1 MTDEGGVSQQIP
13 APGGNYTR
21 RAMLRLLGAGA
32 ATVAAGSAVTAG
44 ASGLGGSQPIHMSIG
59 GLAADG
65 AAQPPPPP
73 PPPDDRY
80 NAPAVF
86 SHGDRGR
93 NRIYFTF
100 DDCYY
105 PSLVS
110 QAMDIAEAGGARLT
124 FFPVGTVIP
133 QHPDL
138 WRDVLARGHA
148 IENHTWDHHFL
159 STLSDSDI
167 RSELLHQQEVVRD
180 AVGTGY
186 TETFIRPPGGDGIFN
201 YQQRIPDIATSLG
214 MKVCMWS
221 SDSNGWKIYPRQ
233 DPAAI
238 DYIVANAMA
247 DFGPGSIVLQHVL
260 ANDIAA
266 LPRLV
271 AEANKRG
278 LQAVTIPAG
287 IK

>member
-1 MTDEGGVSQQIP
+1 
-13 APGGNYTR
+13 
-21 RAMLRLLGAGA
+21 
-32 ATVAAGSAVTAG
+32 
-44 ASGLGGSQPIHMSIG
+44 
-59 GLAADG
+59 
-65 AAQPPPPP
+65 
-73 PPPDDRY
+73 
-80 NAPAVF
+80 
-86 SHGDRGR
+86 
-93 NRIYFTF
+93 
-100 DDCYY
+100 
-105 PSLVS
+105 
-110 QAMDIAEAGGARLT
+110 
-124 FFPVGTVIP
+124 
-133 QHPDL
+133 
-138 WRDVLARGHA
+138 VLARGHA
-148 IENHTWDHHFL
+148 IEDHTWDHHFL

-167 RSELLHQQEVVRD
+167 RSELVHHEQAVRD
-180 AVGTGY
+180 AVGNDY
-186 TETFIRPPGGDGIFN
+186 TETFMRPPGGDGIFN
-201 YQQRIPDIATSLG
+201 YQQRIPDIAASLG

-278 LQAVTIPAG
+278 LEAVTIPTG

>member
-1 MTDEGGVSQQIP
+1 MTDEGGVSHP
-13 APGGNYTR
+13 HRPPGVTHTR
-21 RAMLRLLGAGA
+21 RALLRLFVGSA
-32 ATVAAGSAVTAG
+32 AAIAAGSAVTAG
-44 ASGLGGSQPIHMSIG
+44 ASGLGGAQPIHMSIG

-65 AAQPPPPP
+65 SPPQPPP

-86 SHGDRGR
+86 SHGDRNG
-93 NRIYFTF
+93 NRIYLTF

-159 STLSDSDI
+159 STLSNSDI
-167 RSELLHQQEVVRD
+167 WSEMAHHQEAVRD

-186 TETFIRPPGGDGIFN
+186 TEAFVRPPGGDGIFN
-201 YQQRIPDIATSLG
+201 YQQRIPDIAASLG

-221 SDSNGWKIYPRQ
+221 SDSSGWKIYPRQ

-238 DYIVANAMA
+238 DYIVSNAMA

-278 LQAVTIPAG
+278 LKAVTIPTG
-287 IK
+287 IR

>member
-1 MTDEGGVSQQIP
+1 MNDEGGVSSHGGL
-13 APGGNYTR
+13 PGRSYTR
-21 RAMLRLLGAGA
+21 RALLRLLGATA
-32 ATVAAGSAVTAG
+32 ATTAAGSAVTAA
-44 ASGLGGSQPIHMSIG
+44 ASGLGGAQPLHMSIG

-65 AAQPPPPP
+65 SPAPPPPP

-80 NAPAVF
+80 VAPAVF
-86 SHGDRGR
+86 SHGDRSA

-105 PSLVS
+105 PALVS

-133 QHPDL
+133 QNPGL

-148 IENHTWDHHFL
+148 IEDHTWDHHFL

-167 RSELLHQQEVVRD
+167 RSELVHHEQAVRD
-180 AVGTGY
+180 AVGNDY
-186 TETFIRPPGGDGIFN
+186 TETFMRPPGGDGIFN
-201 YQQRIPDIATSLG
+201 YQQRIPDIAASLG

-278 LQAVTIPAG
+278 LEAVTIPTG